1 MFSSVVLG
9 FSSEILAFVPCVSA
23 LGIGQSTKVDGFQYH
38 SLRLDFTSH
47 IQCMSSE
54 AFCFDSG
61 VLDLGSDIRVVE
73 QSGGL

>member
-1 MFSSVVLG
+1 MVLC
-9 FSSEILAFVPCVSA
+9 FSSEILAFVSCVSA

-38 SLRLDFTSH
+38 SLRLDFTSN

-54 AFCFDSG
+54 VVCFDYG
-61 VLDLGSDIRVVE
+61 VLDFGSDNQVVE